1 MKFRTELTPG
11 NLNFK
16 LTHQDKIMMLGSC
29 FTENIGL
36 SLTRFRFPVFSNSH
50 GIVFHPIPLAKAL
63 TDCLL
68 NKQYHIDDL
77 IKSNENWVS
86 LNHHGKFSSLK
97 SEETLERINSAIGE
111 GFHFVKEASTLVIT
125 FGTAIGYHYLETGQ
139 IAANCHKLHSN
150 CFEKR
155 RSEIAEIVNEWKNVL
170 THLLV
175 VNPEIKV
182 IFTVS
187 PVRHLREGFE
197 ENQKSK
203 SALLLA
209 IDAIQES
216 FPESCFYFPSY
227 EIMMDDLRD
236 YRFYETDMIHPN
248 AQAIEYIR
256 EKFFSSI
263 LSPHT
268 LELCGLMESHLK
280 KLEHRSISETSEQKE
295 RRIVDANEA
304 IRHILLKS

>member
-1 MKFRTELTPG
+1 MEFRTELSPQ
-11 NLNFK
+11 NLDFN
-16 LTHQDKIMMLGSC
+16 LTHRDKIMMLGSC
-29 FTENIGL
+29 FTEHIAS

-63 TDCLL
+63 SECIL
-68 NKQYHIDDL
+68 NREYHIDDL

-97 SEETLERINSAIGE
+97 SEETLERINNVIGE
-111 GFHFVKEASTLVIT
+111 GAHFVKEASTLVIT
-125 FGTAIGYHYLETGQ
+125 FGTAIGYQYLETSQ

-150 CFEKR
+150 SFEKK
-155 RSEIAEIVNEWKNVL
+155 RSEISDIVSEWNNVL
-170 THLLV
+170 SQLLV
-175 VNPEIKV
+175 VNPKIKV

-203 SALLLA
+203 ATLLLA
-209 IDAIQES
+209 IEKIQKS
-216 FPESCFYFPSY
+216 FPGVCFYFPSY
-227 EIMMDDLRD
+227 EILMDDLRD
-236 YRFYETDMIHPN
+236 YRFYEADMIHPN
-248 AQAIEYIR
+248 TQAIEYIR
-256 EKFFSSI
+256 EKFFASI
-263 LSPHT
+263 LSQRA
-268 LELCGLMESHLK
+268 LELCRLMESHLR
-280 KLEHRSISETSEQKE
+280 KLEHRSISETLEQKE

>member
-1 MKFRTELTPG
+1 MEFRTELSPQ
-11 NLNFK
+11 NLDFN
-16 LTHQDKIMMLGSC
+16 LTHRDKIMMLGSC
-29 FTENIGL
+29 FTEHIAS

-63 TDCLL
+63 SECIL
-68 NKQYHIDDL
+68 NREYNIDDL

-97 SEETLERINSAIGE
+97 SEDTLERINNAIGE
-111 GFHFVKEASTLVIT
+111 GSHFVKEASTLVIT
-125 FGTAIGYHYLETGQ
+125 FGTAIGYQYLETSQ

-150 CFEKR
+150 SFEKK
-155 RSEIAEIVNEWKNVL
+155 RSEISDIVREWNNVL
-170 THLLV
+170 SQLLV
-175 VNPEIKV
+175 VNPKIKV

-203 SALLLA
+203 ATLLLA
-209 IDAIQES
+209 IEKIQKS
-216 FPESCFYFPSY
+216 FPGVCFYFPSY
-227 EIMMDDLRD
+227 EILMDDLRD
-236 YRFYETDMIHPN
+236 YRFYEADMIHPN
-248 AQAIEYIR
+248 TQAIEYIR

-263 LSPHT
+263 LSPQA
-268 LELCGLMESHLK
+268 LELCRLMDSHLR
-280 KLEHRSISETSEQKE
+280 KLEHRSISETLEQKE
-295 RRIVDANEA
+295 RRTVDANEA